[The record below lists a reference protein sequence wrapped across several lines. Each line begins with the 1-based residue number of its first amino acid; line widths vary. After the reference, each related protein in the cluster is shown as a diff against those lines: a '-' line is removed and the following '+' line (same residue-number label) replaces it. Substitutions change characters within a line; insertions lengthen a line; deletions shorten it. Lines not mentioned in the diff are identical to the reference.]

1 VLKVISSPR
10 MGRRVLWAAAAL
22 AFSLALGV
30 GSAGGHP
37 LAVSTITVEVIGK
50 GTIKSDPGGIKCGNG
65 YKDCYAAFTNG
76 GTVTLDHVSSASGWS
91 FDSWSGDCGP
101 GDPCNL
107 NTSGGVALEVTANFK
122 KSSGTGTST
131 LSVSYTGGGNVS
143 APETAPTGS
152 DVDCGS
158 DPAGTTCSWTVPTG
172 STLTVFETAAGGNV
186 FGGWAGDCTG
196 TDNACTV
203 EMSDDRSVN
212 ATWEDASAAS
222 STLTVAISGNGAVK
236 GGNVNCVGP
245 STCTATEPINDTIT
259 LSAVPASGYT
269 FTGWTGACTGTG
281 PTCTVTMNVDRTV
294 TATFALAVQLTVS
307 VSGNGNI
314 SGGTGAINC
323 GNGGTVCSATFAQN
337 ATVSLIA
344 TVATGA
350 TFVGWSGACGGSSTT
365 CTVSMSSARSV
376 TATFTGGTPGGT
388 GTTALLS
395 VAVSGIGTV
404 TGGGIRCGNGSNT
417 CSASQTLNASVV
429 LTETPGTGATFTGW
443 GGACAGT
450 STTCT
455 VVMATAKSVTANF
468 SGGTPSTL
476 LLSVAVT
483 GHGNVKGDGI
493 SCGNGLATC
502 SVSISPGTTVILTA
516 TPATGASFTGWGGAC
531 AGTKTTCSLTPTA
544 STTVTA
550 AFSGGG
556 TTGGGTVAKGALT
569 SRGRPIVTRTK
580 TGFRV
585 SLRFRTQV
593 AGAARV
599 RGFRAGRVVTGLSVR
614 VPAGNATIG
623 PFPVALRGL
632 YTFELR
638 LGSHVLRWRAC
649 LGLCGAAA
657 RAPAFVVT
665 RQIPVVTRTGAVW
678 SVTLRFRENAIS
690 DAHIAVR
697 RGGKLLANHHF
708 LGGARQI
715 IVGPFLLGAGS
726 YTLTLRA
733 VDAYGRVRTLTWIVA
748 LAR

>member
-1 VLKVISSPR
+1 
-10 MGRRVLWAAAAL
+10 MWAAAMLAL
-22 AFSLALGV
+22 SLALGV

-37 LAVSTITVEVIGK
+37 LVVSHIVVEVIGK
-50 GTIKSDPGGIKCGNG
+50 GVIKSDPAGIKCGNG
-65 YKDCYAAFTNG
+65 NTDCYATYTG
-76 GTVTLDHVSSASGWS
+76 GNVTLDHVSAASGWS
-91 FDSWSGDCGP
+91 FDSWDGDCT
-101 GDPCNL
+101 GDPRVCD
-107 NTSGGVALEVTANFK
+107 TSSGLDSVVIANYK
-122 KSSGTGTST
+122 KSSGTTTST
-131 LSVSYTGGGNVS
+131 LSVTYNDPSTGGSGNVS
-143 APETAPTGS
+143 GPETAPPGA
-152 DVDCGS
+152 VIDCGS
-158 DPAGTTCSWTVPTG
+158 SPAGSQCSWPVPTG
-172 STLTVFETAAGGNV
+172 STLTVFETPAGSSV

-196 TDNACTV
+196 TGRSCTV
-203 EMSDDRSVN
+203 EMDDDRAVN

-245 STCTATEPINDTIT
+245 STCTATEPMNDTIT

-281 PTCTVTMNVDRTV
+281 PTCTVTMNVDRAV

-350 TFVGWSGACGGSSTT
+350 TFTGWSGACGGSSTT
-365 CTVSMSSARSV
+365 CTVSMSSSKSV
-376 TATFTGGTPGGT
+376 TATFLGGTPGGT

-450 STTCT
+450 SATCT

-476 LLSVAVT
+476 VLSVAVT
-483 GHGNVKGDGI
+483 GHGNVKGGGI
-493 SCGNGLATC
+493 SCGDGLATC
-502 SVSISPGTTVILTA
+502 SASISPGTTVTLTA
-516 TPATGASFTGWGGAC
+516 TPATGATFTGWGGAC

-544 STTVTA
+544 STSVTA

-556 TTGGGTVAKGALT
+556 GGGTVAKGALT

-623 PFPVALRGL
+623 PFPVLRPGL
-632 YTFELR
+632 FTFELR
-638 LGSHVLRWRAC
+638 LGSHLLRWRAC

-657 RAPAFVVT
+657 RAPAFVVA
-665 RQIPVVTRTGAVW
+665 RQTPVVIRTGAVW

>member
-1 VLKVISSPR
+1 
-10 MGRRVLWAAAAL
+10 MGRRVRWVAAP
-22 AFSLALGV
+22 LALLLTVGV
-30 GSAGGHP
+30 GSAGGRV
-37 LAVSTITVEVIGK
+37 LALNTITVQVIGK
-50 GTIKSDPGGIKCGNG
+50 GRVTSSGPAGLECGDG
-65 YKDCYAAFTNG
+65 ETACYLAFTG
-76 GTVTLDHVSSASGWS
+76 GSGTITLTASDTATGWKFNSWGDDCAAAGNNKTCELTAGTHV
-91 FDSWSGDCGP
+91 
-101 GDPCNL
+101 
-107 NTSGGVALEVTANFK
+107 VTANFA
-122 KSSGTGTST
+122 GPPTTAST
-131 LSVSYTGGGNVS
+131 LSVSHNDPAAGGQGTVNGG
-143 APETAPTGS
+143 AI
-152 DVDCGS
+152 DCGKEGIT
-158 DPAGTTCSWTVPTG
+158 DHTDCTWTVLTG
-172 STLTVFETAAGGNV
+172 STLTVVEGPDAGSV
-186 FGGWAGDCTG
+186 FDGWGGACSGMSVD
-196 TDNACTV
+196 CTV
-203 EMSDDRSVN
+203 EMDGDQQVSAAWAKSS
-212 ATWEDASAAS
+212 ASAL
-222 STLTVAISGNGAVK
+222 LTVTISGNGHVK
-236 GGNVNCVGP
+236 GGPIDCP
-245 STCTATEPINDTIT
+245 STCSATEPLNSTVT
-259 LSAVPASGYT
+259 LTASPGDGST
-269 FTGWTGACTGTG
+269 FTGWTGDVCAATTATTCTFTMIGATDVTVTFASPG
-281 PTCTVTMNVDRTV
+281 PTLRV
-294 TATFALAVQLTVS
+294 AVN
-307 VSGNGNI
+307 GNGNV

-323 GNGGTVCSATFAQN
+323 GNGGSVCSANFAQN

-350 TFVGWSGACGGSSTT
+350 TFVGWSGACGGTATT
-365 CTVSMSSARSV
+365 CTVSMSSAKSV
-376 TATFTGGTPGGT
+376 TATFLGGTAGGT

-483 GHGNVKGDGI
+483 GHGNVKGGGI
-493 SCGNGLATC
+493 SCGDGLATC
-502 SVSISPGTTVILTA
+502 SASISPGTTVTLTA
-516 TPATGASFTGWGGAC
+516 TPATGATFTGWGGAC
-531 AGTKTTCSLTPTA
+531 AGTKTTCSLTPSA

-550 AFSGGG
+550 TFSGGG
-556 TTGGGTVAKGALT
+556 TTGGGGTVAKGALT
-569 SRGRPIVTRTK
+569 SRGRPLVTRTK

-593 AGAARV
+593 AGSARV

-623 PFPVALRGL
+623 PFPVLRPGL
-632 YTFELR
+632 FTFELR
-638 LGSHVLRWRAC
+638 LGSHLLRWRAC

-665 RQIPVVTRTGAVW
+665 RQTPVVTRTGAVW

-697 RGGKLLANHHF
+697 RGGKLLANPHF